1 MSSIHRTAEQ
11 GFTAGAATYVSG
23 RPDYPA
29 AVVGWLGEELGLGD
43 GKTALDLGAGTGK
56 FLPFLLA
63 TGAKVL
69 AVEPVAAM
77 REQLARGQPDVR
89 VLSGAA
95 EAIPLPDASLD
106 AVACAQAFHWFA
118 SGAAL
123 AEIRR
128 VLKPG
133 GALGLVWNIRET
145 TAPWMAALSAIME
158 PYQGD
163 APRYQSQAWRTLF
176 PAPGYGP
183 LSERRFSHAHA
194 GSAQQVVVDR
204 ALSVSFIAALP
215 PDQKAAVEQRLH
227 ALIEATPELRDRAQ
241 VSAPYATFV
250 YACRKLA

>member
-77 REQLARGQPDVR
+77 REQLVRGQPDVR

-95 EAIPLPDASLD
+95 EAIPCPTPRSTR
-106 AVACAQAFHWFA
+106 
-118 SGAAL
+118 S
-123 AEIRR
+123 
-128 VLKPG
+128 P
-133 GALGLVWNIRET
+133 
-145 TAPWMAALSAIME
+145 
-158 PYQGD
+158 
-163 APRYQSQAWRTLF
+163 APRPSTGS
-176 PAPGYGP
+176 PAGP
-183 LSERRFSHAHA
+183 RLPRSA
-194 GSAQQVVVDR
+194 G
-204 ALSVSFIAALP
+204 
-215 PDQKAAVEQRLH
+215 
-227 ALIEATPELRDRAQ
+227 
-241 VSAPYATFV
+241 
-250 YACRKLA
+250 C